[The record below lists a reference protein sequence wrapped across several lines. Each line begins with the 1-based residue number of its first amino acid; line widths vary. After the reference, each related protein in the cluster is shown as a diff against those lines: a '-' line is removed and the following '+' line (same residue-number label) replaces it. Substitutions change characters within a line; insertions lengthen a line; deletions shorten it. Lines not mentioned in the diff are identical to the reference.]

1 MTALTSPTATLTAQ
15 GLSRRYGSVWA
26 LRDCSLTLPAGRV
39 VGLVGPNGAGK
50 TTLIHLALGLLEP
63 TAGAIQVLG
72 YAPRDHE
79 REVLARV
86 GFVAQQ
92 RPLYKQFTVEQHL
105 QLGAHLNARWDDVRA
120 RERLRRYAIPLDRK
134 VRTLSGGQQAQVA
147 LTLALGKRPQLL
159 LLDEPLAELDP
170 LARQEFL
177 RTLLVAA
184 TEEGITV
191 LFSSH
196 VVAELERFC
205 DYLIILLEGQV
216 RVAGDVDE
224 LLAAHQR
231 LSGVT
236 ASDLR
241 SDASDARAPSA
252 PRGAAWSGSQTAAE
266 DALAREAG
274 VVAVTRGGGQ
284 TTLIVRQEAELPRI
298 GWEVGRITLE
308 ELVLAYMANPSQS
321 LILPPAAA
329 LDGALDSGEV
339 GRVGNAEHRAEN
351 REERAP

>member
-1 MTALTSPTATLTAQ
+1 MP
-15 GLSRRYGSVWA
+15 RE
-26 LRDCSLTLPAGRV
+26 CSLHLPAGRV
-39 VGLVGPNGAGK
+39 VGLLGPNGAGK
-50 TTLIHLALGLLEP
+50 TTPLHLSLGLLEA
-63 TAGAIQVLG
+63 TAGQIHVLG
-72 YAPRDHE
+72 YVPREHE

-92 RPLYKQFTVEQHL
+92 RPLYQHFTVEQHL
-105 QLGAHLNARWDDVRA
+105 QLGARLNPRWDDARA
-120 RERLRRYAIPLDRK
+120 RERLRRYAIPFDRT

-147 LTLALGKRPQLL
+147 LALALGTRPALL

-184 TEEGITV
+184 TEEEITV

-205 DYLIILLEGQV
+205 DYLIILLEGLV

-231 LSGVT
+231 LTT
-236 ASDLR
+236 AM
-241 SDASDARAPSA
+241 APSTA
-252 PRGAAWSGSQTAAE
+252 GDCRAFGDRGGETTGD

-274 VVAVTRGGGQ
+274 VVAVTRNRHQ
-284 TTLIVRQEAELPRI
+284 TTMIVRREAAVPRI
-298 GWEVGRITLE
+298 GWEVGAITLE

-321 LILPPAAA
+321 LILPLTGSMDAGQERQNTG
-329 LDGALDSGEV
+329 D
-339 GRVGNAEHRAEN
+339 VGNTEH
-351 REERAP
+351 REERMP

>member
-1 MTALTSPTATLTAQ
+1 MTVPTAVLMAQ
-15 GLSRRYGSVWA
+15 GLSKRYGSVWA
-26 LRDCSLTLPAGRV
+26 LRDCSLSLPAGRV

-50 TTLIHLALGLLEP
+50 TTLLHLALEP
-63 TAGAIQVLG
+63 TAGEIRVLG
-72 YAPRDHE
+72 YAPRRQE
-79 REVLARV
+79 RAVLARV

-92 RPLYKQFTVEQHL
+92 RPLYKHFTVEQHL
-105 QLGAHLNARWDDVRA
+105 QLGARLNAHWDDARA

-147 LTLALGKRPQLL
+147 LALALGKRPQLL
-159 LLDEPLAELDP
+159 LLDEPLANLDP

-205 DYLIILLEGQV
+205 NYLIILLEGHV

-224 LLAAHQR
+224 LLAAHWR
-231 LSGVT
+231 LTGAT
-236 ASDLR
+236 ASDIP
-241 SDASDARAPSA
+241 SDARAI
-252 PRGAAWSGSQTAAE
+252 RDTERIGSDTPAD
-266 DALAREAG
+266 DALEREAG
-274 VVAVTRGGGQ
+274 VVAVTRNGRQ
-284 TTLIVRQEAELPRI
+284 TTMIVRREAALPRI
-298 GWEVGRITLE
+298 GWEVDAVTLE

-321 LILPPAAA
+321 LILPPTASMDA
-329 LDGALDSGEV
+329 GQERQNTGNV
-339 GRVGNAEHRAEN
+339 GTAEHR
-351 REERAP
+351 EERVP